1 MKKILVV
8 MVMCLMSIGTFANE
22 IMIITRNAVNGMFTC
37 RATIMQY
44 DERGNHICNYVS
56 YGDTCAEAMAN
67 ARELQ
72 AECES

>member
-8 MVMCLMSIGTFANE
+8 MMMCLMGIGVFANE
-22 IMIITRNAVNGMFTC
+22 IMVITKNGQNSLFMC

-44 DERGNHICNYVS
+44 DADGTHVCNYVA
-56 YGDTCAEAMAN
+56 YGETCAEAMAN

-72 AECES
+72 AECQS